1 MMEEKLTEGEKLR
14 ASTKSWLD
22 YIDLRLMLFF
32 MFFQPWKISVI
43 RLIGTERHNCNEMV
57 MYINR
62 PYIRPI
68 SFSQTKVRDHQI
80 VEQKGSRPKAIEPQF
95 VGTLI
100 YKHK

>member
-1 MMEEKLTEGEKLR
+1 MEQLTEGEKLR
-14 ASTKSWLD
+14 ASTKSWLY

-62 PYIRPI
+62 PYIIPI
-68 SFSQTKVRDHQI
+68 SWTQSKVR
-80 VEQKGSRPKAIEPQF
+80 EAKKTFTKGKPSITPAQF